1 MGRYAKP
8 QLSLMPNVDSTL
20 RSIAKWKY
28 LIVTDL
34 TSAFYQ
40 IPLSKSSMKYC
51 GVATPFR
58 GVLAYTRCAMGMP
71 GSETALEE
79 LMCRVLG
86 DCIEDGIAAK
96 PADDLYCGA
105 DSPEDLLHNWQRILQ
120 ALQKCNLHLSPCKTI
135 ICPRT
140 TTILGWVWTQGRLSA
155 SPHRIATLYP
165 CPFPDTVRGLRSF
178 IGAYKVLGRVLPKC
192 SQIIAPLENAI
203 AGQQSRESIQ
213 WTDSL
218 REFVH
223 SAQASLRTHKTI
235 TLPRP
240 SDQLWIVTDGS
251 VTKRGI
257 GATLYINRDQKL
269 HLAGFFSAKL
279 RKHQVTRLPC
289 EVEAVSIAT
298 TVQHV
303 SPFITQS
310 TRQACVLTDSKLC
323 VQAIDKLCHR
333 EFSASPRI
341 TSFLST
347 ISRYQVNVR
356 HLAGS
361 ANVPS
366 DFSSRNAP
374 VCNKPRC
381 QICSF
386 VALMED
392 SSTFH
397 ICTRYPLPIPSSIYN
412 QISLGSN
419 SVMMP
424 RLSSNTCPS
433 QARHTSIQK
442 TY

>member
-1 MGRYAKP
+1 MHPK
-8 QLSLMPNVDSTL
+8 
-20 RSIAKWKY
+20 
-28 LIVTDL
+28 
-34 TSAFYQ
+34 
-40 IPLSKSSMKYC
+40 
-51 GVATPFR
+51 
-58 GVLAYTRCAMGMP
+58 
-71 GSETALEE
+71 
-79 LMCRVLG
+79 
-86 DCIEDGIAAK
+86 
-96 PADDLYCGA
+96 
-105 DSPEDLLHNWQRILQ
+105 

-257 GATLYINRDQKL
+257 GATLYITRDQKL

-279 RKHQVTRLPC
+279 RKHQVTWLPC
-289 EVEAVSIAT
+289 EVEALSIAT
-298 TVQHV
+298 AVEHF
-303 SPFITQS
+303 SPFLIQS
-310 TRQACVLTDSKLC
+310 TQQACLLTHSKPC
-323 VQAIDKLCHR
+323 VQAIDKLCRR
-333 EFSASPRI
+333 EFSGSPRV
-341 TSFLST
+341 TSFLLT
-347 ISRYQVNVR
+347 ISRYQVNMR
-356 HLAGS
+356 HLAGPM
-361 ANVPS
+361 NVPL
-366 DFSSRNAP
+366 DFSSRNAAE
-374 VCNKPRC
+374 CNEPRC

-392 SSTFH
+392 SVVRSTSVQDIRCLSRLPFT
-397 ICTRYPLPIPSSIYN
+397 TRSAWA
-412 QISLGSN
+412 QIQ
-419 SVMMP
+419 P
-424 RLSSNTCPS
+424 
-433 QARHTSIQK
+433 
-442 TY
+442 